1 MQDLA
6 ELAAECVLVH
16 GYFHND
22 LHPGNVRVLRGAT
35 IASFIFALA
44 GACAPSPTR
53 RRDSHHAEYT
63 SEEGIYGVGICHGP
77 SVKYDVGTANH

>member
-22 LHPGNVRVLRGAT
+22 LHPGNVRVLRGAL
-35 IASFIFALA
+35 SVHA
-44 GACAPSPTR
+44 G
-53 RRDSHHAEYT
+53 
-63 SEEGIYGVGICHGP
+63 
-77 SVKYDVGTANH
+77 